1 MTEPQSAI
9 PNPEDLMTKQEAAQ
23 YLQVSTKA
31 IQRYTDR
38 KLLHVTYR
46 KRPKGGQDAVYQTS
60 EVVKLKEQMAQIG
73 TLRTVKTQPP
83 PLDTSTSKALVQV
96 SKQTALQRRRET
108 TPPLAATAS
117 PAVRIAEKIIL
128 TLADAA
134 ALVSMSKQSLLAAIK
149 KGELKAARQG
159 RGWKVKRADLEHY
172 AAQVW

>member
-1 MTEPQSAI
+1 MTEL
-9 PNPEDLMTKQEAAQ
+9 PNQEDLMTKQEAAQ

-46 KRPKGGQDAVYQTS
+46 KRPRGGQDAVYQTS
-60 EVVKLKEQMAQIG
+60 EVIKLKEQIAQIG
-73 TLRTVKTQPP
+73 TLRTVKTQP
-83 PLDTSTSKALVQV
+83 LDTGTSKALVQV
-96 SKQTALQRRRET
+96 SKQTALSRRSEN
-108 TPPLAATAS
+108 TPPAS

-149 KGELKAARQG
+149 NGELKAARQG

-172 AAQVW
+172 AAKIW

>member
-1 MTEPQSAI
+1 MTTPQSTI
-9 PNPEDLMTKQEAAQ
+9 PNQEDSMTKQEAAR

-46 KRPKGGQDAVYQTS
+46 KRPQGGQDAVYQTS
-60 EVVKLKEQMAQIG
+60 EVVKLKEQMAQLG
-73 TLRTVKTQPP
+73 TLHTLKTQPQ

-96 SKQTALQRRRET
+96 SKQAALQRRRESA
-108 TPPLAATAS
+108 PPLPAMVS

-134 ALVSMSKQSLLAAIK
+134 ALVSMSKPSLIAAIK
-149 KGELKAARQG
+149 NGELKAAKQG
-159 RGWKVKRADLEHY
+159 RGWKVKRTDLERY
-172 AAQVW
+172 AAKVW